1 MFNNGINLVKSSEKY
16 KEDLMGVVE
25 IGVVVYLGILI
36 LLAMKS
42 SRKAARQL
50 NKLSKN

>member
-1 MFNNGINLVKSSEKY
+1 LVKNKGKN
-16 KEDLMGVVE
+16 KEDLMGAVE

-42 SRKAARQL
+42 SRKVARQL